1 MSASVYPDYPPQL
14 TLEQREYL
22 VEHLKDWSIAHGLAV
37 RPSPTL
43 VDDTKG
49 VLATTAP
56 VTLFPSPF
64 PRCCFE
70 EAISIQLA
78 YNELYSAIS
87 RDEKW
92 LGKIVKEYN
101 PSIYFW
107 IHINSPADIGF
118 TWFLVFLRS

>member
-1 MSASVYPDYPPQL
+1 MSASVYSDYPPQL

-43 VDDTKG
+43 VDDTNG

-64 PRCCFE
+64 PRRCFE
-70 EAISIQLA
+70 EAISIQPA

-87 RDEKW
+87 RDEEW
-92 LGKIVKEYN
+92 LGKIIKEYN
-101 PSIYFW
+101 PTRG
-107 IHINSPADIGF
+107 IH
-118 TWFLVFLRS
+118 